1 VLVDDPLLAA
11 ALAEATP
18 VPVVLAVAL
27 GAAEVVALAEF
38 EPVLVEVEPVPVALA
53 AVLGALAEAVFVD
66 DPLLAAA
73 LAEATPVPVVPA
85 VALLAGAPFVELLAV
100 PEEVAV
106 LVPPPLEDVLAE
118 EEALAEA
125 ERA

>member
-1 VLVDDPLLAA
+1 MLVDDPLLAA

-27 GAAEVVALAEF
+27 
-38 EPVLVEVEPVPVALA
+38 
-53 AVLGALAEAVFVD
+53 
-66 DPLLAAA
+66 
-73 LAEATPVPVVPA
+73 
-85 VALLAGAPFVELLAV
+85 LAGAPFVELLEV

-118 EEALAEA
+118 EEVLAEA
-125 ERA
+125 ERAKAEVGTPTIIIPTNARGRTTRVMGMCPQLS